1 MILVVGGHSRN
12 IGKTSVVTGL
22 IQAVPEGHW
31 TAVKITRHLHQIGS
45 DAARCD
51 APYALSRQT
60 IADRTDSG
68 RYLAAGAR
76 RSYWL
81 RTGTGDLKP
90 ALPALGEILES
101 SENAI
106 VESNSV
112 LQFIKPDLYLVVL
125 DLSVSDLK
133 ESSGRYMDSADAFVC
148 IDRGVVA
155 PSWKS
160 AVAGRLAEKPRFPAV
175 SPDYVSAELAQF
187 IRKKL

>member
-1 MILVVGGHSRN
+1 MIVVVGGHSRN
-12 IGKTSVVTGL
+12 IGKTSVVAGL
-22 IQAVPEGHW
+22 IQALPEGGW
-31 TAVKITRHLHQIGS
+31 TAVKISRHAHPIGS
-45 DAARCD
+45 DAGRVD
-51 APYALSRQT
+51 ASYALSRQA
-60 IADRTDSG
+60 IPDRTDSG

-81 RTGTGDLKP
+81 QTPAGDLKA

-133 ESSGRYMDSADAFVC
+133 ESSGRYIDSADAFIC
-148 IDRGVVA
+148 IGRGPAV
-155 PSWKS
+155 PSWKN
-160 AVAGRLAEKPRFPAV
+160 AFAGRLAGKPRFPV
-175 SPDYVSAELAQF
+175 VPPDYVSAELAQF
-187 IRKKL
+187 VRKKL